1 MEEEGEPV
9 AGPSGLQPI
18 VPLDEVTTEDEDLGL
33 LCDEEGRNLVTGVLP
48 TKSSQKKKKK
58 KKKNVKGRM
67 VDTRTYDERIESQ
80 KYFSSDSEF
89 DLELFERELNE

>member
-18 VPLDEVTTEDEDLGL
+18 VPLDEVTAEDEDVGL

-48 TKSSQKKKKK
+48 TKSSRKRKKKK
-58 KKKNVKGRM
+58 VKGQT
-67 VDTRTYDERIESQ
+67 VDTRTYDERIESK